1 MISFD
6 PVVRVLLGDDAVLGV
21 SDLILMTSWID
32 LCPREKETAVKP
44 AVAVSRATVGAGNT
58 VSAMPLDRSL
68 AARACSNEF
77 LWWSYN
83 SICVITAFCRAS
95 NGLCAELPRPSVAST
110 LTRERVRYLMKNCVS
125 HVVPGIQLG

>member
-1 MISFD
+1 
-6 PVVRVLLGDDAVLGV
+6 
-21 SDLILMTSWID
+21 MTSWID

-77 LWWSYN
+77 FWWRYN

-95 NGLCAELPRPSVAST
+95 NGLCVELPRPSVAGA
-110 LTRERVRYLMKNCVS
+110 LTRESVRYLM
-125 HVVPGIQLG
+125 